1 MTDFILKKLPYD
13 LTSNAGLALVGQY
26 IKRLG
31 LSHRVDRKFP
41 VGIGGIANSDILKS
55 YLGLLVQGKND
66 FDAVEA
72 FRGDD
77 FFTRSLGVGIVPS
90 CSTMRQRM
98 DTHAA
103 SWFELAG
110 EFNLALLSAKYA
122 GKPVDFG
129 ALPCGYMAVD
139 WDTFVMNNA
148 GTQKEAVG
156 RTYQGVDG
164 YTPSAT
170 LPGLLGL
177 LPGIGLA
184 PWRAALG
191 AGDRAE
197 PGAGLADG
205 GKADPTAAVVPCRLG
220 AVFPEDHAGGQHP
233 GGCLVARDRLHH
245 QMESPQHTRGG
256 DCRPARAG
264 CQHPVVSLA
273 RRQTHVPVDAGPQAR
288 RRWHTGQACASRLAP
303 GRAHH

>member
-110 EFNLALLSAKYA
+110 EFNLALLSAQYA
-122 GKPVDFG
+122 TGSVDFG
-129 ALPCGYMAVD
+129 ALPCGYMALD
-139 WDTFVMNNA
+139 WDTFVMDNA

-220 AVFPEDHAGGQHP
+220 AVFPDTKVPLTNWNWSLGVMNTVSTSGINW
-233 GGCLVARDRLHH
+233 RF
-245 QMESPQHTRGG
+245 M
-256 DCRPARAG
+256 PAIWNSYSK
-264 CQHPVVSLA
+264 SLTA
-273 RRQTHVPVDAGPQAR
+273 RRPRTTTLPPIS
-288 RRWHTGQACASRLAP
+288 TTKSRNSPRNAVTSTFL
-303 GRAHH
+303 